1 MGLVLLGCL
10 LGCFAAATSADG
22 LLRAADRTVSPSAAP
37 VHPELWP
44 VVWPGVASDPKI
56 ENQIDRLLAGMTL
69 EQKVGQLIQGDI
81 SALTLRDLLQY
92 PLGSVLNGGN
102 SKPAGNMLA
111 PPSAWLTLANQFYQ
125 ASMAAS
131 HGPHPIPEIW
141 GIDAVHGND
150 DVYGATIF
158 PQNVGLGAAHDAPL
172 MRLIGEA
179 TAEEVRAVGLDWTF
193 GPTL

>member
-1 MGLVLLGCL
+1 PRHMKTSLTGGLAL
-10 LGCFAAATSADG
+10 AAALIFASTSTP
-22 LLRAADRTVSPSAAP
+22 AALAEEPAV
-37 VHPELWP
+37 VHPQLWP
-44 VVWPGVASDPKI
+44 SVRPHLPPDPALEREVNAI
-56 ENQIDRLLAGMTL
+56 FAGMTL

-81 SALTLRDLLQY
+81 SALTPQDLLRY

-141 GIDAVHGND
+141 
-150 DVYGATIF
+150 
-158 PQNVGLGAAHDAPL
+158 
-172 MRLIGEA
+172 
-179 TAEEVRAVGLDWTF
+179 
-193 GPTL
+193 